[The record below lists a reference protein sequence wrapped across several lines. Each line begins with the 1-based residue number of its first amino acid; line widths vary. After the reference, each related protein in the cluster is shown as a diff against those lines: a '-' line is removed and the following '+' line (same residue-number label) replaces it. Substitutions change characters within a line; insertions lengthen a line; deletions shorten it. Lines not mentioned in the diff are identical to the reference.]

1 MHCMGLEMKK
11 LLIAVAVIV
20 LGAIGAHAADLPAP
34 IYTKSTV
41 PAEPVFNW
49 SGFYVGGDIGGVS
62 QHASGDSNFFQPGP
76 LNPNPLALSSSSGSF
91 IGGGH
96 LGYNWQVSRAW
107 VLGIE
112 GDVQGLNATG
122 TSCRRLDLS
131 ITGCTDL
138 GRGFATI
145 ETQTKWL
152 ATVRGRLGWTFDRFM
167 VYGTGGAAFG
177 DVRTNVNFN
186 CLISGCAA
194 SSLSLATSGSG
205 GETRT
210 GWVAGA
216 GIEWAFTSNWTVR
229 TEYLHADLGKAT
241 NTTFLQACYL
251 GGPCG
256 LSYSRDITYDM
267 GRVGLSYKFG
277 GPAAAR

>member
-1 MHCMGLEMKK
+1 MKK
-11 LLIAVAVIV
+11 LLFAVAVIA
-20 LGAIGAHAADLPAP
+20 LGAVGAQAADLP
-34 IYTKSTV
+34 TTV
-41 PAEPVFNW
+41 YASSAVPVEPAFNW

-62 QHASGDSNFFQPGP
+62 RRDSGDSNFFQPGP
-76 LNPNPLALSSSSGSF
+76 LNPNPLGLSSSSGSF

-96 LGYNWQVSRAW
+96 IGYNWQFARRW

-112 GDVQGLNATG
+112 SDVQGLNATT

-131 ITGCTDL
+131 IAGCTDL

-145 ETQTKWL
+145 ESQTKWL
-152 ATVRGRLGWTFDRFM
+152 ATVRGRLGWTFDRVM

-177 DVRTNVNFN
+177 DVQTNVNFN

-194 SSLSLATSGSG
+194 SSLSLATSTSGS
-205 GETRT
+205 ETRT

-216 GIEWAFTSNWTVR
+216 GIEWAFAGNWIAR
-229 TEYLHADLGKAT
+229 TEYLHADLGKAAG
-241 NTTFLQACYL
+241 TTLLPACYN

-256 LSYSRDITYDM
+256 LSYSRSVTYDL

-277 GPAAAR
+277 GPVN